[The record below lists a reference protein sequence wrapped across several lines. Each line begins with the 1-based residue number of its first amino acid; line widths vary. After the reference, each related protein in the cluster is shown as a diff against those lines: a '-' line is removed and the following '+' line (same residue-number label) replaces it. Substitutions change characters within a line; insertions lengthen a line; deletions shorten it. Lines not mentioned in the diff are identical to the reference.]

1 MAYITTRKEFT
12 KLQEEILDED
22 TGLTRADYIE
32 WQYDG
37 DIEFIDDVQ
46 VEDGKLGIETS
57 TAY

>member
-1 MAYITTRKEFT
+1 MAYITTRKEWT

-22 TGLTRADYIE
+22 TGLTRADYLE

-37 DIEFIDDVQ
+37 DIEFIDDVR
-46 VEDGKLGIETS
+46 VEDGKLEIETS